1 MSVGNITG
9 RPLSKLFFTKSRWN
23 GDPRGGGNWGRGR
36 RHEENKECRRNLVR
50 KRKRDKSRAV
60 TAFRS
65 QLDFAWFA
73 AWRGKEKV
81 TREQW
86 RDVAVAE
93 GTRAD
98 IEKDISHRSK
108 PLQPSWLHA
117 SVTEANRVIY
127 RSWEAAVYKNSY
139 KNDKFTM
146 RARGERGAVTWLGV
160 RPFTTTRPQGRL
172 PGQRGARERR
182 RNDVFSPASTKQY
195 DASRNRDRRDNR
207 RGEASRRH
215 TSCAAQRHIG

>member
-1 MSVGNITG
+1 MIAN
-9 RPLSKLFFTKSRWN
+9 
-23 GDPRGGGNWGRGR
+23 GGNWGRGR

-65 QLDFAWFA
+65 QLGFAWFV
-73 AWRGKEKV
+73 AWREKEKV

-146 RARGERGAVTWLGV
+146 RAGGERRCYLTR
-160 RPFTTTRPQGRL
+160 RPTIHDDTAARTITGTTRCPRT
-172 PGQRGARERR
+172 
-182 RNDVFSPASTKQY
+182 S
-195 DASRNRDRRDNR
+195 
-207 RGEASRRH
+207 SRRCLLASDH
-215 TSCAAQRHIG
+215 QTI